1 MPGEYGDSWVILN
14 EKSFMREGE
23 RKEKIDARGNPG
35 D

>member
-1 MPGEYGDSWVILN
+1 VPEEYGVSWAILN